1 MGNDHG
7 SLDERPE
14 HTVTLDEFWIGK
26 TEITVAE
33 FRRFTERSGYPFPAK
48 ELVPEENNWLLRG
61 RDGYPMNY
69 VSKQDAQAYA
79 TWLSKQSG
87 MRCDL
92 PTEAQWEKAARGI
105 DAAIYPWG
113 DAWDASMAN
122 FCDKRCPIQWRKN
135 QDDGFATS
143 SPVDAKPGDRS
154 PWGVLG
160 MGGNVSEWCRDAFG
174 FRYPSSPVKNP
185 LSESK
190 GGGNSI
196 VRGGSW
202 RDFPERLQASYRF
215 HYPEDNRYS
224 HIGFRLVVTE

>member
-1 MGNDHG
+1 
-7 SLDERPE
+7 
-14 HTVTLDEFWIGK
+14 
-26 TEITVAE
+26 
-33 FRRFTERSGYPFPAK
+33 
-48 ELVPEENNWLLRG
+48 
-61 RDGYPMNY
+61 
-69 VSKQDAQAYA
+69 
-79 TWLSKQSG
+79 
-87 MRCDL
+87 
-92 PTEAQWEKAARGI
+92 
-105 DAAIYPWG
+105 
-113 DAWDASMAN
+113 
-122 FCDKRCPIQWRKN
+122 
-135 QDDGFATS
+135 
-143 SPVDAKPGDRS
+143 
-154 PWGVLG
+154 